1 MPKHLKNFELW
12 LQIMLEQSS
21 TADSSLGIIWTVSVL
36 LLLKKKDKK
45 KSKFCY
51 CICKYYLEIISALLT
66 PFFLVAL

>member
-45 KSKFCY
+45 K
-51 CICKYYLEIISALLT
+51 E
-66 PFFLVAL
+66 